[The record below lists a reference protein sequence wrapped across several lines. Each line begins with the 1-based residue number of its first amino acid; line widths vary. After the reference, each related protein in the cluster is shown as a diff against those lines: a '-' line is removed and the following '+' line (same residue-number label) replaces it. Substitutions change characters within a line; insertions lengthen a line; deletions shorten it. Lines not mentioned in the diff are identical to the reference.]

1 MTEWALSDPLARPPR
16 GPSHSPEAEAQRVA
30 RGKYAIE
37 HIMPRKWTAHWPL
50 PPGVGTDA
58 ERDRLLHTVGNLAV
72 DAADEDT
79 DDDGDEDEG

>member
-1 MTEWALSDPLARPPR
+1 
-16 GPSHSPEAEAQRVA
+16 
-30 RGKYAIE
+30 
-37 HIMPRKWTAHWPL
+37 MPRKWTAHWPL

-79 DDDGDEDEG
+79 DDDILRDLYVRRK